1 MCEGGPQAGALARA
15 MEIVRPVLGNAL
27 LPRQLRLMG
36 VTVALCFALQ
46 YVASSPAVARRL
58 LPVKVQPKLTAMVHR
73 SLGLSAVNTVHS
85 IAVSL
90 GGLGLLLF
98 DDVAAAQPVYGN
110 SRWAQ
115 TITAI
120 ATGFFIWDVY
130 VVVTRVRDPARMDPA
145 LVVHGHVCFS
155 TLLFG
160 Q

>member
-1 MCEGGPQAGALARA
+1 
-15 MEIVRPVLGNAL
+15 MEIVRSVLGDVL
-27 LPRQLRLMG
+27 LPRQLRLMA
-36 VTVALCFALQ
+36 VTATLCFALQ

-85 IAVSL
+85 IVAGL
-90 GGLGLLLF
+90 GGFWVVAF
-98 DDVAAAQPVYGN
+98 DHVSATQPVYGN
-110 SRWAQ
+110 SYWSQ
-115 TITAI
+115 TFIGFSC
-120 ATGFFIWDVY
+120 GFFIWDVY